1 MTTMNARI
9 ALLAAPLALLAAC
22 GGDDTKTYTLSSGT
36 YAVSGASVGTA
47 SPGDQCLLLAS
58 YKETGK
64 QIGIAV
70 NAAGNT
76 ATFDL
81 TMASPVVAGTLSSA
95 TIKGNSLETPVEADY
110 TANYG
115 NCLLRVRRTVVGELT
130 GNDAAA
136 LQLHALITIQT
147 DGTDCAGS
155 PYLGAGCQSDIHFL
169 ANKVQ

>member
-1 MTTMNARI
+1 MNARI
-9 ALLAAPLALLAAC
+9 ALLAVPLVFLAAC
-22 GGDDTKTYTLSSGT
+22 GGDDTKTYKITSGN
-36 YAVSGASVGTA
+36 YAVSGATVGTA
-47 SPGDQCLLLAS
+47 SPGDQCLLLES
-58 YKETGK
+58 YKTPGK

-70 NAAGNT
+70 NATGNT

-81 TMASPVVAGTLSSA
+81 TMASPVVIGTLSSA
-95 TIKGNSLETPVEADY
+95 TIKGNSLEAPVEADY

-115 NCLLRVRRTVVGELT
+115 NCLLRVRRTVAGELT

-136 LQLHALITIQT
+136 LQLHAVITIQT

>member
-1 MTTMNARI
+1 MNARI

-22 GGDDTKTYTLSSGT
+22 GGDDDPTIYTLSSGT
-36 YAVSGASVGTA
+36 YAVSGATVGTA
-47 SPGDQCLLLAS
+47 SPGDQCLLRNTYTTA
-58 YKETGK
+58 GK

-70 NAAGNT
+70 NAAGDT

-110 TANYG
+110 TANFG
-115 NCLLRVRRTVVGELT
+115 NCLLRIRRTVVGELT

-147 DGTDCAGS
+147 DGTDCAGT